1 MLAIDVEADVGALNL
16 RASIPAHEGTTVII
30 GPNGAG
36 KSTLLKSILGAIKPR
51 RGTIALGARRL
62 FCADQRVNVPIEDR
76 QLGYV
81 PQRYA
86 LFPHMNVLRNVAFGV
101 RGVRRKKREE
111 RVMELLEDLGVA
123 HLARRK
129 TSSLSGG
136 ESQRV
141 ALARALAI
149 GPQALLLDEP
159 MAALDAGAR
168 RKVRRFLVTRLRAI
182 GIPSIV
188 VSHDI
193 DDVEAL
199 GGRVAVLEAGRI
211 VQIGTLD
218 ELKKKPA
225 TPFVE
230 QFLDHEPAEAL
241 APVRAIQT
249 WSA

>member
-1 MLAIDVEADVGALNL
+1 MLAIDVEADVGALKL
-16 RASIPAHEGTTVII
+16 RARLPAHDGTTVII

-51 RGTIALGARRL
+51 RGTIELASRPL
-62 FCADQRVNVPIEDR
+62 FCSSARVNVPIEDR
-76 QLGYV
+76 RLGYV

-86 LFPHMNVLRNVAFGV
+86 LFPHMNVFRNVAFGM
-101 RGVRRKKREE
+101 RGVRRHKRAE
-111 RVMELLEDLGVA
+111 RVMQLLEDLGVA
-123 HLARRK
+123 QLAQRK

-149 GPQALLLDEP
+149 GPRALLLDEP

-168 RKVRRFLVTRLRAI
+168 RKVRSFLVTRLRAI

-199 GGRVAVLEAGRI
+199 GGRVAVLEAGQI
-211 VQIGTLD
+211 VQVGCLD
-218 ELKKKPA
+218 ELKCKPA
-225 TPFVE
+225 TRFVE
-230 QFLDHEPAEAL
+230 QFLDHEPAEAP
-241 APVRAIQT
+241 APVREVQA